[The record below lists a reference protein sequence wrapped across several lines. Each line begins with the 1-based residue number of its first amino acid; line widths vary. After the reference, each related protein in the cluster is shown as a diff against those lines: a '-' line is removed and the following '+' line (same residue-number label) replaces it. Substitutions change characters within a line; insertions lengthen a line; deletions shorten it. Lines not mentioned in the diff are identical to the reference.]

1 VGTTLVDKFADVIRN
16 SQFLNRSGKMELN
29 LLLKPAHLGHVTIK
43 MTQVDGEMMVKML
56 VSSQAA
62 KDMLEQNMHQLRHLF
77 QPHQISVERN
87 EEVSDEEFYFDEQ
100 EEQQDDENQQ
110 TTEDDY
116 QDDHNQNEDT
126 QVLDFEAIM
135 EQLGEK
141 VIMYKSNKMNLEI
154 YLSNQEQNRTASRD
168 LGKE

>member
-1 VGTTLVDKFADVIRN
+1 GKVERVGATLVDKFADVIRN

-77 QPHQISVERN
+77 RS
-87 EEVSDEEFYFDEQ
+87 EEHTSELQSRFDL
-100 EEQQDDENQQ
+100 
-110 TTEDDY
+110 
-116 QDDHNQNEDT
+116 
-126 QVLDFEAIM
+126 VC
-135 EQLGEK
+135 
-141 VIMYKSNKMNLEI
+141 
-154 YLSNQEQNRTASRD
+154 R
-168 LGKE
+168 